1 MTAASFERPLFQELG
16 ERIQSCAAHGD
27 FTSRGRRLEI
37 GRTREIWTVCGKCA
51 DEARKAE
58 ALAREAG
65 AAAAR
70 AAKLEA
76 MLRQTAI
83 PQRFIGRSFGNWT
96 SSNDGQD
103 LAVKI
108 AREYAANFDGHLA
121 NGFSMVFSG
130 AAGTGKSHLAAA
142 ILQAILPQH
151 VGVYLTFMGMIRL
164 IRETWH
170 PDSPRRESEVLAE
183 LGAVPLLVIDEIG
196 VQYGTEAEHTLLFEV
211 MDRRYRDQKPTIL
224 LTNQNKD
231 GFKRFVGDR
240 VYDRLTECARWV
252 TFDWASYR
260 PQARKEFSSGGGTIR
275 AEGAPHESP
284 THY

>member
-1 MTAASFERPLFQELG
+1 MTAASINSLALVRELG
-16 ERIQSCAAHGD
+16 QREENCGGHGR
-27 FTSRGRRLEI
+27 FVSRGRLLGSRQ
-37 GRTREIWTVCGKCA
+37 IWTVCPGCSEDQRRK
-51 DEARKAE
+51 EAQERQAM
-58 ALAREAG
+58 
-65 AAAAR
+65 AAAAKS
-70 AAKLEA
+70 AKLEA

-83 PQRFIGRSFGNWT
+83 PQRFIGRNFANW
-96 SSNDGQD
+96 SSTNEGQE
-103 LAVKI
+103 LAVRI
-108 AREYAANFDGHLA
+108 AKEYAANFDSHLA
-121 NGFSMVFSG
+121 NGFSLIFSG

-151 VGVYLTFMGMIRL
+151 VGVYMTFMGMIRL

-183 LGAVPLLVIDEIG
+183 LGSVPLLVLDEIG

-240 VYDRLTECARWV
+240 VYDRMTECARWV

-260 PQARKEFSSGGGTIR
+260 PQARKEFSSAGGTIR
-275 AEGAPHESP
+275 TEGVAHESP
-284 THY
+284 AHH